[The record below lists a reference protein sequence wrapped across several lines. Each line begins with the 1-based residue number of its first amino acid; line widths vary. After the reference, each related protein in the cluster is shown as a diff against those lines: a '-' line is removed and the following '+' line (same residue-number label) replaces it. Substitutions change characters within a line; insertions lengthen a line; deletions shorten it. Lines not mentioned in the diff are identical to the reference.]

1 MKTHQ
6 INHMTT
12 QYENLNL
19 SQKEVIERTRE
30 ANMALIYELD
40 DKNKELH
47 KTKNLSTQ
55 RVEKLSVATVGYNQA
70 TAKIE
75 LLEEEIDDKQREI
88 SSLKNQLQEVKTLS
102 LLAVLLKFE

>member
-1 MKTHQ
+1 
-6 INHMTT
+6 MTT

-70 TAKIE
+70 SAKIE